1 MDKIKRAF
9 KILGGKFMEIGK
21 SVAESRERTIKYVLS
36 GLKDPNNRLI
46 AGIIIMATG
55 IGIGGG
61 LCISSVVEGGLYE

>member
-1 MDKIKRAF
+1 MDKIKSAF
-9 KILGGKFMEIGK
+9 KIFGGTI
-21 SVAESRERTIKYVLS
+21 VESRERTIKYVLS

>member
-1 MDKIKRAF
+1 MDKIKSAF
-9 KILGGKFMEIGK
+9 KIFGGTI
-21 SVAESRERTIKYVLS
+21 VESRERTIKYVLS

-61 LCISSVVEGGLYE
+61 LCISSIVEVTD

>member
-1 MDKIKRAF
+1 MDKIKSAF
-9 KILGGKFMEIGK
+9 KIFGGKFMEISK

-61 LCISSVVEGGLYE
+61 LCISSVVEGGL

>member
-1 MDKIKRAF
+1 MDKIKRTF
-9 KILGGKFMEIGK
+9 KIFGGTI
-21 SVAESRERTIKYVLS
+21 VESRERTIKYVLS

-61 LCISSVVEGGLYE
+61 LCISSVVEGGL